1 MSATDSDLLGR
12 PLVKICGGTHEART
26 ALLVKRAASLVKEGA
41 DPARILLA
49 APSAIG
55 TDELA
60 RQLAAA
66 LDGDERAAAVAV
78 MPALA
83 LCSAVVERARTLGLT
98 ERYGRVMPAE
108 EYLFVLEDL
117 KTLGQKN
124 QRLHNMLAFFRAQWS
139 NLAPEGE
146 WVIAGEESTVIAL
159 LRQLLAQYGGGLRD
173 EVPALA
179 ARLLEE
185 AGRATLGVDY
195 DYVLC
200 DDFQNLSRA
209 EQAALSLCCAKQL
222 MVAGDENQVTKGA
235 TAYPHPQGFADFERV
250 RRGAVAIDLADEGRD
265 GKLTRR
271 VMWDAPKQE
280 LGNLAA
286 LVRSWERSAP
296 EARADEVVVAVPTR
310 FWGRQVVRALTAA
323 GLPVDDAGLG
333 AALGGDPRGAGCHEN
348 LTAYAKLLLAAEPE
362 GALSWRIWG
371 GMDHAL
377 THSDLWREVRRR
389 AEQDGVS
396 PYEAF
401 RALAEAAIAG
411 EPVPFAQDAAALWQ
425 GGRAVIEQSR
435 GLAGPA
441 LLEALGIAPDSP
453 VATLTGPMGADD
465 DAAALRDRVRAA
477 LVTPRFNGNVGA
489 VRVALYEH
497 AAGLAAPCVLLPGLV
512 NGLIPHRDAFDIVK
526 DPDRRATI
534 LAEET
539 ARLRAAAD
547 VGRVRVASSFAQ
559 ADVEVAERA
568 KMRVERI
575 SSQNG
580 QRMARLAASCVAH
593 EAGLAGEAQAG
604 SAGAIETLFATR

>member
-1 MSATDSDLLGR
+1 MNAVDPELLAH
-12 PLVKICGGTHEART
+12 PLVKVCGGTHRART
-26 ALLVKRAASLVKEGA
+26 ALLVKRAASLVREGV

-55 TDELA
+55 AGELA
-60 RQLAAA
+60 RKLAAA
-66 LDGDERAAAVAV
+66 LPGDERAKAVAV
-78 MPALA
+78 KPALA
-83 LCSAVVERARTLGLT
+83 LCSAVVEQARALGLT
-98 ERYGRVMPAE
+98 ERFGRVLPAE

-159 LRQLLAQYGGGLRD
+159 LRQLLAQYRGGLRD

-185 AGRATLGVDY
+185 AGCATLGADY

-200 DDFQNLSRA
+200 DDFQNLSHA
-209 EQAALSLCCAKQL
+209 EQTALSLCCVKQL
-222 MVAGDENQVTKGA
+222 MVAGDESQVSKGA
-235 TAYPHPQGFADFERV
+235 TAYPHPRGFADFERV
-250 RRGAVAIDLADEGRD
+250 RRGAALVNLADEGTAEQQ
-265 GKLTRR
+265 TRH
-271 VMWDAPKQE
+271 VTWEAPEQE
-280 LGNLAA
+280 LGSLAN
-286 LVRSWERSAP
+286 LVRAWERSAS

-333 AALGGDPRGAGCHEN
+333 AALGGDPRCPGCHEN

-377 THSDLWREVRRR
+377 THSDLWLEVRRR
-389 AEQDGVS
+389 AEQDETS
-396 PYEAF
+396 PSEAF
-401 RALAEAAIAG
+401 RALAEAALAG
-411 EPVPFAQDAAALWQ
+411 EPVPFARDVATIWQ
-425 GGRAVIEQSR
+425 SGQAVIEQSR

-441 LLEALGIAPDSP
+441 LLAALGIAADSP
-453 VATLTGPMGADD
+453 VAALAAPVGADD
-465 DAAALRDRVRAA
+465 DAAALRDRMRDA
-477 LVTPRFNGNVGA
+477 LVMPRFAGDGSA

-497 AAGLAAPCVLLPGLV
+497 AAGLDAPCVLMPGLV
-512 NGLIPHRDAFDIVK
+512 NGLVPHRDAFDIVK
-526 DPDRRATI
+526 DPDRRAAL

-539 ARLRAAAD
+539 ARLHAAAD
-547 VGRVRVASSFAQ
+547 VGRVRVASSFTQ

-568 KMRVERI
+568 KLRVERI
-575 SSQNG
+575 SSQDG
-580 QRMARLAASCVAH
+580 RRMARLAPCCLAEA
-593 EAGLAGEAQAG
+593 AGLAADAQPG
-604 SAGAIETLFATR
+604 SAGAVEALFTTC